1 MLLQQHCFPAAS
13 EPPRYPETHDNEL
26 LEIPGAESE
35 AQRHAWNP
43 GRAEDVLCED
53 SRSERAPLTTW
64 SSGLVQ
70 RLPRTA
76 DCVALNNTRLLR
88 SAFVLWQRLRGSILK
103 PAYILATVLPR
114 GIVGQPYPWMGKEHP
129 APSQVFTAF
138 AFLVI
143 GPTRD
148 SGP

>member
-1 MLLQQHCFPAAS
+1 M
-13 EPPRYPETHDNEL
+13 
-26 LEIPGAESE
+26 
-35 AQRHAWNP
+35 
-43 GRAEDVLCED
+43 
-53 SRSERAPLTTW
+53 TTW
-64 SSGLVQ
+64 SSGLVR

-76 DCVALNNTRLLR
+76 GCVALNNTRLLR

-143 GPTRD
+143 GPTMILDPD
-148 SGP
+148 SGWHLLLHIEPCSLSSTVPLWKRGHGLEAMLMMLGESCTGQSVLFKSQISIVRLIDI